1 MTGCW
6 RSRCVPSGFVV
17 FSWFIMLCIL
27 FLWLH
32 GMKCQRTWKKI
43 IHEQQGYTE
52 VSWNYSFISKSITDW
67 CIRNIHC
74 TRADYTAFIGKWY
87 DIVFFCFVLFFQIF
101 GSMTIWSPKVSEDV
115 AWREWVIKSFDL
127 TNYMH
132 IFFQTIILILF
143 CLQRLDWWV
152 FLKCWKQKSGALVML
167 ISRAFRRM

>member
-1 MTGCW
+1 MLEVTLCSF
-6 RSRCVPSGFVV
+6 RLCCVQLVYYALHSVPVTTWHEMSTYLEKNYTWTARIYW
-17 FSWFIMLCIL
+17 SILKL
-27 FLWLH
+27 FLYF
-32 GMKCQRTWKKI
+32 
-43 IHEQQGYTE
+43 QQ
-52 VSWNYSFISKSITDW
+52 SITDW

-74 TRADYTAFIGKWY
+74 TRADCTAFIGKWY

-143 CLQRLDWWV
+143 CPQRLDWWV